1 MRYYTAAQLSER
13 ISETPEGFLLCEGVP
28 VARAG
33 ELLYAEG
40 ELKAEDGSDAI
51 EAVDGLIRITRGTY
65 DLFSA
70 ETIASFEGKPVTLN
84 HPDDFVAPDNWR
96 EVAVGHMQNVR
107 EGEGAD
113 SDKLLADL
121 LITDREAIYAIKSK
135 TMREVSLGY
144 DADYTELEPGK
155 GQQTNIRGNHVAL
168 VRRGRNGPTVA
179 IRDAAPDN
187 QPRKVSMKDK
197 LLKLL
202 GRAVDEAMPDESTAD
217 AVDQDPVEARLAKL
231 EEMISKLVQSE
242 VAEEE
247 EEVEVLDESV
257 VPSLDERLSAMEA
270 AIAKLIE
277 KPSSEVVE
285 EAEASDECK
294 AMDAETIARA
304 EILAPGLEASPK
316 LVSEALAVFG
326 KTTDGAAILKTFDG
340 LPDDAKFIAAAE
352 LVRAKRA
359 ANARPTFDSLPAMG
373 SGPMTAEKL
382 NQLNAERYGIKGA

>member
-40 ELKAEDGSDAI
+40 ELTAEDGSDAI
-51 EAVDGLIRITRGTY
+51 EAKDGIIKVTRGTD
-65 DLFSA
+65 DLFSP

-84 HPDDFVAPDNWR
+84 HPEDFVAPDNWR

-107 EGEGAD
+107 EGEGEDA
-113 SDKLLADL
+113 DKLLADL

-144 DADYTELEPGK
+144 DAEYEQLEPGK
-155 GQQTNIRGNHVAL
+155 GKQTNIKGNHIAL
-168 VRRGRNGPTVA
+168 VRRGRNGPSVA

-187 QPRKVSMKDK
+187 QPRKQSMKDK
-197 LLKLL
+197 LMKLL
-202 GRAVDEAMPDESTAD
+202 GRAVDEAMPDDVTAD
-217 AVDQDPVEARLAKL
+217 AKDQDPMEARLAKL
-231 EEMISKLVQSE
+231 EEMVGKLVEME
-242 VAEEE
+242 VSEEE
-247 EEVEVLDESV
+247 TETEVMDEKAK
-257 VPSLDERLSAMEA
+257 SLDERIAAMEA

-277 KPSSEVVE
+277 KPDGKVEE
-285 EAEASDECK
+285 EAEAKDECK
-294 AMDAETIARA
+294 AMDAETITRA

-340 LPDDAKFIAAAE
+340 LPEDAKFIAAAE
-352 LVRAKRA
+352 LVRTKRA
-359 ANARPTFDSLPAMG
+359 ANARPTFDSLPSMG
-373 SGPMTAEKL
+373 SGPMTPEKM
-382 NQLNAERYGIKGA
+382 NQLNAERYGTKGA

>member
-40 ELKAEDGSDAI
+40 ELTAEDGSDAI
-51 EAVDGLIRITRGTY
+51 EAKDGIIKVTRGTD
-65 DLFSA
+65 DLFSP

-84 HPDDFVAPDNWR
+84 HPEDFVAPDNWR

-107 EGEGAD
+107 EGEGEDA
-113 SDKLLADL
+113 DKLLADL

-144 DADYTELEPGK
+144 DAEYEQLEPGK
-155 GQQTNIRGNHVAL
+155 GKQTNIMGNHIAL
-168 VRRGRNGPTVA
+168 VRRGRNGPSVA

-187 QPRKVSMKDK
+187 QPRKQSMKDK
-197 LLKLL
+197 LMKLL
-202 GRAVDEAMPDESTAD
+202 GRAVDEAMPDDVTAD
-217 AVDQDPVEARLAKL
+217 AKDQDPMEARLAKL
-231 EEMISKLVQSE
+231 EEMVGKLVEME
-242 VAEEE
+242 VSEEE
-247 EEVEVLDESV
+247 TEAEAMDEKAK
-257 VPSLDERLSAMEA
+257 SLDERIAAMEA

-277 KPSSEVVE
+277 KPDGKVEE
-285 EAEASDECK
+285 EAEAKDECK

-340 LPDDAKFIAAAE
+340 LPEDAKFIAAAE
-352 LVRAKRA
+352 LVRTKRA
-359 ANARPTFDSLPAMG
+359 ANARPTFDSLPSMG

-382 NQLNAERYGIKGA
+382 NQLNAERYGTKGA

>member
-1 MRYYTAAQLSER
+1 VRYYTAAQLSER

-40 ELKAEDGSDAI
+40 ELTAEDGSDAI
-51 EAVDGLIRITRGTY
+51 EAKDGIIRVTRGTD
-65 DLFSA
+65 DLFSP

-84 HPDDFVAPDNWR
+84 HPEDFVAPDNWR

-107 EGEGAD
+107 KGEGEDA
-113 SDKLLADL
+113 DKLLADL

-144 DADYTELEPGK
+144 DAEYEQLEPGK
-155 GQQTNIRGNHVAL
+155 GKQTNIMGNHIAL
-168 VRRGRNGPTVA
+168 VRRGRNGPSVA

-187 QPRKVSMKDK
+187 QPRKQSMKDK
-197 LLKLL
+197 LMKLL
-202 GRAVDEAMPDESTAD
+202 GRAVDEAMPDEMTAD
-217 AVDQDPVEARLAKL
+217 AKDQDPMEARLAKL
-231 EEMISKLVQSE
+231 EEMVSKLVEME
-242 VAEEE
+242 VSEEE
-247 EEVEVLDESV
+247 TEAEVMDEKAK
-257 VPSLDERLSAMEA
+257 SLDERIAAMEA

-277 KPSSEVVE
+277 KPDGEVKE
-285 EAEASDECK
+285 ETEVKDECK

-340 LPDDAKFIAAAE
+340 LPEDAKFIAAAE
-352 LVRAKRA
+352 LVRTKRA
-359 ANARPTFDSLPAMG
+359 ANARPTFDSLPSMG
-373 SGPMTAEKL
+373 SGPMTPEKM
-382 NQLNAERYGIKGA
+382 NQLNAERYGTKGA

>member
-51 EAVDGLIRITRGTY
+51 EAVDGLIRITRGTD

-202 GRAVDEAMPDESTAD
+202 GRAVDEAMPDEMTAD
-217 AVDQDPVEARLAKL
+217 AEVDPVEARLAKL

-242 VAEEE
+242 AAEEE
-247 EEVEVLDESV
+247 EEVEVLDEAV
-257 VPSLDERLSAMEA
+257 APSLDERLSAMEA
-270 AIAKLIE
+270 AVAKLIE
-277 KPSSEVVE
+277 KPDGKVE
-285 EAEASDECK
+285 EEVKETADECK

>member
-40 ELKAEDGSDAI
+40 ELTAEDGSDAI
-51 EAVDGLIRITRGTY
+51 EAKDGIIKVTRGTD
-65 DLFSA
+65 DLFSP

-84 HPDDFVAPDNWR
+84 HPEDFVAPDNWR

-107 EGEGAD
+107 EGEGEDA
-113 SDKLLADL
+113 DKLLADL

-144 DADYTELEPGK
+144 DAEYEQLEPGK
-155 GQQTNIRGNHVAL
+155 GKQTNIKGNHIAL
-168 VRRGRNGPTVA
+168 VRRGRNGPSVA

-187 QPRKVSMKDK
+187 QPRKQSMKDK
-197 LLKLL
+197 LMKLL
-202 GRAVDEAMPDESTAD
+202 GRAVDEAMPDDVTAD
-217 AVDQDPVEARLAKL
+217 AKDQDPMEARLAKL
-231 EEMISKLVQSE
+231 EEMVGKLVEME
-242 VAEEE
+242 VSEEE
-247 EEVEVLDESV
+247 TETEVMDEKAK
-257 VPSLDERLSAMEA
+257 SLDERIAAMEA

-277 KPSSEVVE
+277 KPDGKVEE
-285 EAEASDECK
+285 EAEAKDECK

-340 LPDDAKFIAAAE
+340 LPEDAKFIAAAE
-352 LVRAKRA
+352 LVRTKRA
-359 ANARPTFDSLPAMG
+359 ANARPTFDSLPSMG

-382 NQLNAERYGIKGA
+382 NQLNAERYGTKGA

>member
-40 ELKAEDGSDAI
+40 ELTAEDGSDAI
-51 EAVDGLIRITRGTY
+51 GAKDGIIKVTRGTD
-65 DLFSA
+65 DLFSP

-84 HPDDFVAPDNWR
+84 HPEDFVAPDNWR

-107 EGEGAD
+107 EGEGEDA
-113 SDKLLADL
+113 DKLLADL

-144 DADYTELEPGK
+144 DAEYEQLEPGK
-155 GQQTNIRGNHVAL
+155 GKQTNIKGNHIAL
-168 VRRGRNGPTVA
+168 VRRGRNGPSVA

-187 QPRKVSMKDK
+187 QPRKQSMKDK
-197 LLKLL
+197 LMKLL
-202 GRAVDEAMPDESTAD
+202 GRAVDEAMPDDVTAD
-217 AVDQDPVEARLAKL
+217 AKDQDPMEARLAKL
-231 EEMISKLVQSE
+231 EEMVGKLVEME
-242 VAEEE
+242 VSEEE
-247 EEVEVLDESV
+247 TETEVMDEKAK
-257 VPSLDERLSAMEA
+257 SLDERIAAMEA

-277 KPSSEVVE
+277 KPDGKVEE
-285 EAEASDECK
+285 EAEAKDECK

-340 LPDDAKFIAAAE
+340 LPEDAKFIAAAE
-352 LVRAKRA
+352 LVRTKRA
-359 ANARPTFDSLPAMG
+359 ANARPTFDSLPSMG

-382 NQLNAERYGIKGA
+382 NQLNAERYGTKGA

>member
-13 ISETPEGFLLCEGVP
+13 ISETPEGFLLCVGVP

-40 ELKAEDGSDAI
+40 ELKSEDGSDAI
-51 EAVDGLIRITRGTY
+51 EAKDGIVRITRGTD

-107 EGEGAD
+107 EGEGEDA
-113 SDKLLADL
+113 DKLLADL

-144 DADYTELEPGK
+144 DAEYEQLEPGK
-155 GQQTNIRGNHVAL
+155 GKQTNIMGNHIAL
-168 VRRGRNGPTVA
+168 VRRGRNGPSVA

-187 QPRKVSMKDK
+187 QPRKQSMKDK
-197 LLKLL
+197 LMKLL
-202 GRAVDEAMPDESTAD
+202 GRAVDEAMPDEMPAE
-217 AVDQDPVEARLAKL
+217 AVDQDPIEARLAKI
-231 EEMISKLVQSE
+231 EEAISKLVQHE
-242 VAEEE
+242 TMEEE
-247 EEVEVLDESV
+247 EEVEMMDEQAA
-257 VPSLDERLSAMEA
+257 VPSLDERLSAIEA
-270 AIAKLIE
+270 ALAKLVE
-277 KPSSEVVE
+277 PKEEVKEEVE
-285 EAEASDECK
+285 VADECK

-304 EILAPGLEASPK
+304 EILAPGLESSPK
-316 LVSEALAVFG
+316 LVAEALAVFG

-340 LPDDAKFIAAAE
+340 LADDAKFIAAAE

-359 ANARPTFDSLPAMG
+359 ANARPTFDSLPSMC

-382 NQLNAERYGIKGA
+382 NQLNAERYGKGA

>member
-40 ELKAEDGSDAI
+40 ELTAEDGSDAI
-51 EAVDGLIRITRGTY
+51 EAKDGIIKVTRETD
-65 DLFSA
+65 DLFSP

-107 EGEGAD
+107 EGEGEDA
-113 SDKLLADL
+113 DKLLADL

-144 DADYTELEPGK
+144 DAEYEQLEPGK
-155 GQQTNIRGNHVAL
+155 GKQTNIMGNHIAL
-168 VRRGRNGPTVA
+168 VRRGRNGPSVA

-187 QPRKVSMKDK
+187 QPRKQSMKDK
-197 LLKLL
+197 LMKLL
-202 GRAVDEAMPDESTAD
+202 GRAVDEAMPDDVTAD
-217 AVDQDPVEARLAKL
+217 AKDQDPMEARLAKL
-231 EEMISKLVQSE
+231 EEMVGKLVEME
-242 VAEEE
+242 VSEEE
-247 EEVEVLDESV
+247 TETEVMDEKAK
-257 VPSLDERLSAMEA
+257 SLDERIAAMEA

-277 KPSSEVVE
+277 KPDGKVEE
-285 EAEASDECK
+285 EAEAKDECK

-340 LPDDAKFIAAAE
+340 LPEDAKFIAAAE
-352 LVRAKRA
+352 LVRTKRA
-359 ANARPTFDSLPAMG
+359 ANARPTFDSLPSMG
-373 SGPMTAEKL
+373 SGPMTPEKM
-382 NQLNAERYGIKGA
+382 NQLNAERYGTKGA

>member
-40 ELKAEDGSDAI
+40 ELTGEDGSDAI
-51 EAVDGLIRITRGTY
+51 GAKDGIIKVTRGTD
-65 DLFSA
+65 DLFSP

-84 HPDDFVAPDNWR
+84 HPEDFVAPDNWR

-107 EGEGAD
+107 EGEGEDA
-113 SDKLLADL
+113 DKLLADL

-144 DADYTELEPGK
+144 DAEYEQLEPGK
-155 GQQTNIRGNHVAL
+155 GKQTNIKGNHIAL
-168 VRRGRNGPTVA
+168 VRRGRNGPSVA

-187 QPRKVSMKDK
+187 QPRKQSMKDK
-197 LLKLL
+197 LMKLL
-202 GRAVDEAMPDESTAD
+202 GRAVDEAMPDDVTAD
-217 AVDQDPVEARLAKL
+217 AKDQDPMEARLAKL
-231 EEMISKLVQSE
+231 EEMVGKLVEME
-242 VAEEE
+242 VSEEE
-247 EEVEVLDESV
+247 TETEVMDEKAK
-257 VPSLDERLSAMEA
+257 SLDERIAAMEA

-277 KPSSEVVE
+277 KPDGKVEE
-285 EAEASDECK
+285 EAEAKDECK

-340 LPDDAKFIAAAE
+340 LPEDAKFIAAAE
-352 LVRAKRA
+352 LVRTKRA
-359 ANARPTFDSLPAMG
+359 ANARPTFDSLPSMG

-382 NQLNAERYGIKGA
+382 NQLNAERYGTKGA

>member
-40 ELKAEDGSDAI
+40 ELTAEDGFDAI
-51 EAVDGLIRITRGTY
+51 EAKDGIIKVTRGTD
-65 DLFSA
+65 DLFSP

-84 HPDDFVAPDNWR
+84 HPEDFVAPDNWR

-107 EGEGAD
+107 EGEGEDA
-113 SDKLLADL
+113 DKLLADL

-144 DADYTELEPGK
+144 DAEYEQLEPGK
-155 GQQTNIRGNHVAL
+155 GKQTNIMGNHIAL
-168 VRRGRNGPTVA
+168 VRRGRNGPSVA

-187 QPRKVSMKDK
+187 QPRKQSMKDK
-197 LLKLL
+197 LMKLL
-202 GRAVDEAMPDESTAD
+202 GRAVDEAVPDDVAAD
-217 AVDQDPVEARLAKL
+217 AKDQDPMEARLAKL
-231 EEMISKLVQSE
+231 EEMVGKLVEME
-242 VAEEE
+242 VSEEE
-247 EEVEVLDESV
+247 TETEVMDEKAK
-257 VPSLDERLSAMEA
+257 SLDERIAAMEA

-277 KPSSEVVE
+277 KPDGKVEE
-285 EAEASDECK
+285 EAEAKDECK

-340 LPDDAKFIAAAE
+340 LPEDAKFIAAAE
-352 LVRAKRA
+352 LVRTKRA
-359 ANARPTFDSLPAMG
+359 ANARPTFDSLPSMG
-373 SGPMTAEKL
+373 SGPMTPEKM
-382 NQLNAERYGIKGA
+382 NQLNAERYGTKGA

>member
-13 ISETPEGFLLCEGVP
+13 ISETPEGFLLCQGVP

-40 ELKAEDGSDAI
+40 ELTAEDGSDAI
-51 EAVDGLIRITRGTY
+51 EAKDGIIKVTRGTD
-65 DLFSA
+65 DLFSP

-84 HPDDFVAPDNWR
+84 HPEDFVAPDNWR

-107 EGEGAD
+107 EGEGEDA
-113 SDKLLADL
+113 DKLLADL

-144 DADYTELEPGK
+144 DAEYEQLEPGK
-155 GQQTNIRGNHVAL
+155 GKQTNIMGNHIAL
-168 VRRGRNGPTVA
+168 VRRGRNGPSVA

-187 QPRKVSMKDK
+187 QPRKQSMKDK
-197 LLKLL
+197 LMKLL
-202 GRAVDEAMPDESTAD
+202 GRAVDEAMPDDVTAD
-217 AVDQDPVEARLAKL
+217 AKDQDPMEARLAKL
-231 EEMISKLVQSE
+231 EEMVGKLLDHE
-242 VAEEE
+242 VEEE
-247 EEVEVLDESV
+247 EAEVMDGEAVA
-257 VPSLDERLSAMEA
+257 PSLDERIAAMEA

-277 KPSSEVVE
+277 KPDGEVKE
-285 EAEASDECK
+285 ETEVKDECK

-326 KTTDGAAILKTFDG
+326 KTADGAAILKTFDG

-359 ANARPTFDSLPAMG
+359 AAARPTFDSLPAMG

>member
-40 ELKAEDGSDAI
+40 ELTVEDGSDAI
-51 EAVDGLIRITRGTY
+51 EAKDGIIKVTRGTD
-65 DLFSA
+65 DLFSP

-84 HPDDFVAPDNWR
+84 HPEDFVAPDNWR

-107 EGEGAD
+107 EGEGEDA
-113 SDKLLADL
+113 DKLLADL

-144 DADYTELEPGK
+144 DAEYEQLEPGK
-155 GQQTNIRGNHVAL
+155 GKQTNIMGNHIAL
-168 VRRGRNGPTVA
+168 VRRGRNGPSVA

-187 QPRKVSMKDK
+187 QPRKQSMKDK
-197 LLKLL
+197 LMKLL
-202 GRAVDEAMPDESTAD
+202 GRAVDEAMPDDVTAD
-217 AVDQDPVEARLAKL
+217 AKDQDPMEARLAKL
-231 EEMISKLVQSE
+231 EEMVGKLVEME
-242 VAEEE
+242 VSEEE
-247 EEVEVLDESV
+247 TETEVMDEKAK
-257 VPSLDERLSAMEA
+257 SLDERIAAMEA

-277 KPSSEVVE
+277 KPDGKVEE
-285 EAEASDECK
+285 EAEAKDECK

-340 LPDDAKFIAAAE
+340 LPEDAKFIAAAE
-352 LVRAKRA
+352 LVRTKRA
-359 ANARPTFDSLPAMG
+359 ANARPTFDSLPSMG
-373 SGPMTAEKL
+373 SGPMTPEKM
-382 NQLNAERYGIKGA
+382 NQQNAERYGTKGA

>member
-1 MRYYTAAQLSER
+1 VRYYTAAQLSER

-40 ELKAEDGSDAI
+40 ELKAEDGTDAI
-51 EAVDGLIRITRGTY
+51 EAKDGVVRITRGTD

-144 DADYTELEPGK
+144 DAEYTELEPGK
-155 GQQTNIRGNHVAL
+155 GQQTNIRGNHIAL

-187 QPRKVSMKDK
+187 QPRKQSMKDK

-202 GRAVDEAMPDESTAD
+202 GRAVDEAMPDEMPAE
-217 AVDQDPVEARLAKL
+217 AVDQDPIEARLAKI
-231 EEMISKLVQSE
+231 EEAISKLVQHE
-242 VAEEE
+242 TMEEE
-247 EEVEVLDESV
+247 EEVEMMDEQTA
-257 VPSLDERLSAMEA
+257 VPSLDERLSAIEA
-270 AIAKLIE
+270 AMAKLVE
-277 KPSSEVVE
+277 PKEEVKEEVE
-285 EAEASDECK
+285 VADECK

-326 KTTDGAAILKTFDG
+326 KTSDGAAILKTFDG

-352 LVRAKRA
+352 LVRAKRTA
-359 ANARPTFDSLPAMG
+359 AARPTFDSLPSMC

-382 NQLNAERYGIKGA
+382 NQLNAERYGKGA